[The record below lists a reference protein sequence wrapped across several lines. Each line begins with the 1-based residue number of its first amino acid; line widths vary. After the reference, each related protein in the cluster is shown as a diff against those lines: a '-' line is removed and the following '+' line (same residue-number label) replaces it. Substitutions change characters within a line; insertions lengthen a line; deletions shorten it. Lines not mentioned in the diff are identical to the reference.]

1 MRGSDYQSLPRLK
14 GDHAKYAKEFV
25 KAGIDV
31 YSTPSLSCTT
41 CGRII
46 PMVKEKVFQ
55 IGNFSVTPL
64 EVQHDV
70 ECYAYLIHHP
80 EYGSI
85 YFFTD
90 AYNMKQAI
98 RGCKCYMCEC
108 NYDDSLLERAVNEGK
123 TIASQADRIR
133 LSHMSLAHG
142 IQLLQQCEVEKS
154 AHQIVLI
161 HGSSRHLNP
170 EKAVSK
176 FQQVLGVPTYY
187 ARPHLEINL
196 M

>member
-14 GDHAKYAKEFV
+14 GDHAKYVKEFI
-25 KAGIDV
+25 KAGVDA
-31 YSTPSLSCTT
+31 YSTPDLAEKT
-41 CGRII
+41 CGVII
-46 PMVKEKVFQ
+46 PMTKEKSYQ
-55 IGNFSVTPL
+55 MGNFTVTPISVL
-64 EVQHDV
+64 HDV

-80 EYGSI
+80 SYGSI

-90 AYNMKQAI
+90 AYNMKQSV
-98 RGCKCYMCEC
+98 RGCRTYMCEV
-108 NYDDSLLERAVNEGK
+108 NYEDGLLEKAVNEGK

-142 IQLLQQCEVEKS
+142 IQFLQQCEVEKS

>member
-14 GDHAKYAKEFV
+14 GDHAKYAKEFI

-31 YSTPSLSCTT
+31 YSTPNLSNSS
-41 CGRII
+41 CGKII
-46 PMVKEKVFQ
+46 PLIKEKAFQ
-55 IGNFSVTPL
+55 MGNFSVTPI

-70 ECYAYLIHHP
+70 ECYAYLIYHP
-80 EYGSI
+80 DYGSI

-90 AYNMKQAI
+90 AYNMKQVI

-108 NYDDSLLERAVNEGK
+108 NYEDSLLEKATQEVK
-123 TIASQADRIR
+123 TTIMQADRIR
-133 LSHMSLAHG
+133 LSHMSLAHAVKF
-142 IQLLQQCEVEKS
+142 LQDCEADKS

-170 EKAVSK
+170 EMTVSK
-176 FQQVLGVPTYY
+176 FQQVLGIPTYY
-187 ARPHLEINL
+187 AKTGLKLNL
-196 M
+196 I